1 MPELLKFRKGST
13 VNGDGGGGNIGWVF
27 VGVGLMITVGGLLW
41 IFVPG
46 VSRLG
51 RLPGDIIIEGK
62 NGRFYF
68 PIVTCIILSVVL
80 SAVMWLVSRIGGG
93 N

>member
-1 MPELLKFRKGST
+1 MM
-13 VNGDGGGGNIGWVF
+13 NGDGDGGNIGWMI
-27 VGVGLMITVGGLLW
+27 VGIGLLITAGGLLW

-51 RLPGDIIIEGK
+51 RLPGDIVIEGK

-68 PIVTCIILSVVL
+68 PIVTCIVVSVVL

-93 N
+93 NP

>member
-1 MPELLKFRKGST
+1 MNGSMQ
-13 VNGDGGGGNIGWVF
+13 GGNIGWTL
-27 VGVGLMITVGGLLW
+27 VGLGLLIVAGGLLW
-41 IFVPG
+41 LFVPG

-51 RLPGDIIIEGK
+51 RLPGDIVIEGK

-68 PIVTCIILSVVL
+68 PVVTCIVL
-80 SAVMWLVSRIGGG
+80 SIVLSLVMWIVSRLTGG